1 MKTIDFSYFI
11 ERFNAGEMD
20 DAEKKW
26 FLKELEGNEKL
37 RREVDLRKK
46 TDDFLNKREIFTLRE
61 KLAAIEKNRETVR
74 AEKEPRRPVKIKYA
88 ALIVIL
94 AIAGGIS
101 LIPGKKL
108 SSEEIMNRY
117 YSAYETT
124 ATSRSYTA
132 EADPDYLMAMDY
144 YKIHDYRKA
153 AIYFSKVLEN
163 NPKDMEST
171 LLQGV
176 SNFEISNYPESK
188 QLFTSVIDNN
198 NNLFVED
205 ARWYLA
211 LCYIRTDEEMKAID
225 QLQEIKKSSSIYKRD
240 AKNILRK
247 IK

>member
-37 RREVDLRKK
+37 RREAELRKR
-46 TDDFLNKREIFTLRE
+46 TDSFLKEREIFTLKE

-74 AEKEPRRPVKIKYA
+74 ADRESRKPAKLKYA
-88 ALIVIL
+88 ALIVVL
-94 AIAGGIS
+94 AIAGGIA

-117 YSAYETT
+117 YSAYETS

-144 YKIHDYRKA
+144 YKIHDYRRA

-176 SNFEISNYPESK
+176 SNFEISNYPVSK
-188 QLFTSVIDNN
+188 QLFTSVIDDN
-198 NNLFVED
+198 NNLFIED

-211 LCYIRTDEEMKAID
+211 LCYIRTDEEMKAIG
-225 QLQEIKKSSSIYKRD
+225 QLQEIKKSSSIYNSD
-240 AKNILRK
+240 ARKILRK
-247 IK
+247 IN